1 MAACSCCN
9 STSNIACNIGS
20 FNPEERTRYD
30 KLRKEL
36 NVSRSV
42 EEIPNGYT
50 FIFSNQ
56 PTLLLKIA
64 EFISFE
70 NRCCPFIKSTL
81 HVSGE
86 LDLIRLDLTGS
97 EEVKNLL
104 KEDLLNLKNP
114 LTFLS

>member
-1 MAACSCCN
+1 MAECSCCK
-9 STSNIACNIGS
+9 STSNIVCNIGA

-30 KLRKEL
+30 ELRKEL

-70 NRCCPFIKSTL
+70 NRCCPFIKFTL

-86 LDLIRLDLTGS
+86 LDLIRLDLTGN

-104 KEDLLNLKNP
+104 KEEFYLA
-114 LTFLS
+114 

>member
-1 MAACSCCN
+1 MAECSCCN
-9 STSNIACNIGS
+9 STSNIPCNIGS

-30 KLRKEL
+30 ELRKEL
-36 NVSRSV
+36 NVSRFV

-50 FIFSNQ
+50 FIYPNQ

-70 NRCCPFIKSTL
+70 NRCCPFIKFSL

-86 LDLIRLDLTGS
+86 SELIRLNLTGS

-104 KEDLLNLKNP
+104 KEEFYLA
-114 LTFLS
+114 